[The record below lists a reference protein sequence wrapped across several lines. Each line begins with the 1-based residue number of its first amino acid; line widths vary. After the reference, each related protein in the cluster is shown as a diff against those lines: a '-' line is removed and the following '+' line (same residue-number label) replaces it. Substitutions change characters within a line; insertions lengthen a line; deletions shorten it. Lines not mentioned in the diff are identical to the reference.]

1 MKLYYFILAVVMA
14 VFLTSCIF
22 SSNNGDDEDMPGKRT
37 DRSDKNAPK
46 VIKSKDITL
55 FDTYFVYDR
64 GTEHFNARKMD
75 DRSVEITKGTRDDDK
90 IIVGP
95 EFLVNLQEIID
106 KHGLATWNGDYS
118 VTAGLPDE
126 PTSFLC
132 KYESGESIYFHKNA
146 TPGSEWMRDVV
157 KLFLSEFPGQDIA
170 SLSGIVRFAYWQS
183 GMAKPDI
190 YSFTIDQYD
199 GRYILRAEFF
209 DPESPD
215 ESAELV
221 WETDE
226 YRDAIKTFYGRAVE
240 IYDTRD
246 IRSWDGFDKT
256 NRSVRDGHMFNIVIE
271 FENGESISAY
281 GNNAFP
287 PGFEIVKYELKD
299 LMDEII
305 AMYQK
310 HKDAG

>member
-1 MKLYYFILAVVMA
+1 
-14 VFLTSCIF
+14 
-22 SSNNGDDEDMPGKRT
+22 
-37 DRSDKNAPK
+37 
-46 VIKSKDITL
+46 
-55 FDTYFVYDR
+55 
-64 GTEHFNARKMD
+64 
-75 DRSVEITKGTRDDDK
+75 
-90 IIVGP
+90 
-95 EFLVNLQEIID
+95 ID